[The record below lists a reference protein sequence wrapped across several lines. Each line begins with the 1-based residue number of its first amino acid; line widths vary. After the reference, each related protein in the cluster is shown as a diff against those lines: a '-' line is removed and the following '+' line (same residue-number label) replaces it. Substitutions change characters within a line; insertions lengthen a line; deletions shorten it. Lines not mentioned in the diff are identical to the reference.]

1 MGKVF
6 SVAVGASFARAA
18 MKRTIKQ
25 AMKRAVK
32 RVIGGVGA
40 IYAVGMMASTVA
52 HAAGGEVAVIV
63 KTPDTP
69 YWQNVQ
75 RGAASGIKELPDGY
89 LMSFQGPADAS
100 DVAAQIAL
108 VDTAIRRRVVGIVLA
123 PSDSRALV
131 PAIKRAAAARIPVVI
146 IDSSIADSGK
156 PYYQAYFATD
166 NRKAGELSAKALID
180 KIGTT
185 GKVAIMS
192 YVADAGTEAARVGGF
207 RDYLTAHSQLQ
218 VVGPFYSQS
227 QIPVAEKETADVLAA
242 NPDLKGVF
250 AADEPT
256 AIGMGRA
263 LVQAGKAGKVAAVGF
278 DGDKQLQAF
287 VRDGTIDAL
296 AVQGSY
302 QMGEMGVRTMGE
314 LLNRR
319 PIKPVVDT
327 GILMVTKDN
336 LDSPE
341 AKRVLY

>member
-1 MGKVF
+1 M
-6 SVAVGASFARAA
+6 
-18 MKRTIKQ
+18 
-25 AMKRAVK
+25 
-32 RVIGGVGA
+32 
-40 IYAVGMMASTVA
+40 
-52 HAAGGEVAVIV
+52 
-63 KTPDTP
+63 
-69 YWQNVQ
+69 
-75 RGAASGIKELPDGY
+75 
-89 LMSFQGPADAS
+89 
-100 DVAAQIAL
+100 
-108 VDTAIRRRVVGIVLA
+108 
-123 PSDSRALV
+123 
-131 PAIKRAAAARIPVVI
+131 
-146 IDSSIADSGK
+146 
-156 PYYQAYFATD
+156 
-166 NRKAGELSAKALID
+166 
-180 KIGTT
+180 
-185 GKVAIMS
+185 
-192 YVADAGTEAARVGGF
+192 
-207 RDYLTAHSQLQ
+207 
-218 VVGPFYSQS
+218 
-227 QIPVAEKETADVLAA
+227 LAA

-263 LVQAGKAGKVAAVGF
+263 LVQTGKAGKVAAVGF